1 MTKFVPT
8 GEAVQ
13 ELVGKLKTEKKREET
28 YTLIEL
34 HKKN

>member
-13 ELVGKLKTEKKREET
+13 ELVGKLKTEKKTRRNV
-28 YTLIEL
+28 YSHRIA
-34 HKKN
+34 